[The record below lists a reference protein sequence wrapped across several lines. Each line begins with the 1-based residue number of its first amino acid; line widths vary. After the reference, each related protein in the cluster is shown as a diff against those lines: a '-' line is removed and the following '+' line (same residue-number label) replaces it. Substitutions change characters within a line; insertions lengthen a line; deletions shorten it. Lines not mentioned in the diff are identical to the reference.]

1 MGRLAILFLTLLAP
15 AVAGAAS
22 WTKVAAEKNA
32 DVLADT
38 SSIRKGK
45 VTKMTH
51 VRDYRTPAE
60 WSGTKYSSEKYVVDY
75 DCEGRRSGISDRRFY
90 TGPMGTGSMFNYG
103 ATSGPPM
110 KPVAAGTLDDAL
122 WKLACSAK

>member
-38 SSIRKGK
+38 
-45 VTKMTH
+45 
-51 VRDYRTPAE
+51 
-60 WSGTKYSSEKYVVDY
+60 
-75 DCEGRRSGISDRRFY
+75 
-90 TGPMGTGSMFNYG
+90 
-103 ATSGPPM
+103 
-110 KPVAAGTLDDAL
+110 
-122 WKLACSAK
+122 